1 MNIVNKKVY
10 FLVVESRLSLII
22 PIQYLSVLEID
33 HKKVTVPV
41 LNRVARASHFYFFR
55 SAPGKFWLRLLVETC
70 VFFLFVTRI
79 TMHSIKKE
87 EKMCFTYLFSLGW
100 FPYNYKFSL
109 FCTDLKFHQYLTSR
123 SRVKISAPA
132 GSGNPDIKSYYRKC
146 PYSFFLLE
154 PV

>member
-87 EKMCFTYLFSLGW
+87 EKNVFHLFIFFGLVSLQLQI
-100 FPYNYKFSL
+100 FVILYR
-109 FCTDLKFHQYLTSR
+109 LKVSSIF
-123 SRVKISAPA
+123 
-132 GSGNPDIKSYYRKC
+132 D
-146 PYSFFLLE
+146 
-154 PV
+154 

>member
-70 VFFLFVTRI
+70 VFFLFVTA
-79 TMHSIKKE
+79 
-87 EKMCFTYLFSLGW
+87 
-100 FPYNYKFSL
+100 
-109 FCTDLKFHQYLTSR
+109 TS
-123 SRVKISAPA
+123 
-132 GSGNPDIKSYYRKC
+132 N
-146 PYSFFLLE
+146 
-154 PV
+154 